1 MKSTIKGYHLILIA
15 VITAILTLAPRAWAE
30 WEQFDPNRTENFP
43 SSRIVSLAA
52 DPNRVWVATDEG
64 LVDMLLEDPNEEWTD
79 HSLIDSS
86 YTPITAMNIDQDAL
100 LWLGTPLGLVSY
112 DPDNLL
118 DPNNP
123 RVYTEINLFD
133 PNEIVDIEADA
144 NYVWIART
152 ANLDDND
159 GLHSFNKST
168 HNFTLYRHD
177 TSLFDSISCR
187 GVASA
192 DDDDVWALPLLFGV
206 YRYTVS
212 GNTWDYFLPSGWS
225 TLVFDSIEMGN
236 ANDLWLGSGNSGLWR
251 FQPDPNVWAHWAA
264 SEYGLPSDSIMALG
278 VYDDANRVIVVTN
291 EGIARYDLDLD
302 LWQPIG
308 PPADVDLEDQVI
320 THVLVDTVDSSNHQ
334 VWFGTQNGGLYRWKE
349 GALIWTSP
357 ANGSVEVSLDTNSI
371 EVVFNERIDDSTI
384 DLGGAGSSLTFEMLD
399 ENLVLIN
406 DPNIYD
412 PNDFTWH
419 FRDPN
424 NNTHLIIEP
433 KEAGYQLHPNTYYR
447 FKFTS
452 AILDQ
457 SASPILNVDKELQ
470 FKTLVPPEVTDTDPN
485 NNETGVALDAT
496 ITITFNKLMDHAS
509 FFLGY
514 PSNTRLQRFVDP
526 VQYPVHNIYGDEASF
541 VDANNQ
547 SILTIDVTG
556 GFFPGSEYTLRI
568 IKDVTDLSGNPL
580 SEDLVLTFTT
590 VPAPEVTSLE
600 PADGAENVSWD
611 TNIVVSFS
619 ESMDTGSVQDHF
631 SISPGVTTG
640 TFAWFD
646 ANTRVSFQPSA
657 PLDYATTYQV
667 TIDAN
672 AVDENGIPLG
682 ADYTW
687 SFTTLA
693 DPDDV
698 SVVSAFPDPNE
709 TAASIYTEVRVLFT
723 QAMNTASVEGAFSL
737 LDESL
742 ASVPGA
748 FTWSADSKEF
758 HFAPTNPLEDGGTY
772 TAAVTT
778 AARSVSLGHLDPN
791 VEWAFTCVLPTAYP
805 VDPNQAW
812 PAVAIDPNGITID
825 PNDIGFSA
833 MGISP
838 ADGSLW
844 TGLASIDPNTGIWTG
859 LGLYHYDGI
868 EWTHYTASDP
878 NCGLTSDAVTDI
890 AFDSMGN
897 VWVATEPDPNN
908 TGGGIARFDGEEWSL
923 YSPGIDP
930 NQFYIVNRAGLTP
943 EAIQLF
949 FRVNAVDVYPAGTGD
964 LIWIATTGGIGV
976 GQYDPNIGADGD
988 WKWTAK
994 ADPQTLHV
1002 LAVDPVTGTIW
1013 LESGNPIWDPD
1024 DPCNYI
1030 AGIDALKFADYLDE
1044 WPEVWDP
1051 NIWAWN
1057 PNGGLPK
1064 VRMLGQVRPFL
1075 RGMTADGN
1083 RNLWLAAYDGLYAIN
1098 IDNLLLGVCDFAA
1111 YDYTDTAGG
1120 LLYDSIYGVTVSPDD
1135 PNTLWVITSADPNQ
1149 GAGIS
1154 SYDVTAPVGSPESW
1168 ARYTFEGDDVF
1179 AAYPIKNGGVMAGTG
1194 EGLLIVGDDG
1204 SPSVATSYPS
1214 DPNTNIPVGGP
1225 YWVQFSELMDTDTA
1239 EDAFSLR
1246 DVHSIAVTGS
1256 FAWESA
1262 RLVFTP
1268 SSSLVSSS
1276 VYTMRVDP
1284 NAADLSGNLL
1294 GQAYQVSFRTSS
1306 GWIAS
1311 TSPYQGE
1318 HGVGIAAQ
1326 VVINFDRAMDP
1337 NSVQNAFCLKI
1348 DPSYG
1353 AHSCI
1358 DGSFTWDQNN
1368 TVLTFNPD
1376 EDLDQGT
1383 LYLMTIDD
1391 TATDDGGTPLP
1402 EMFTL
1407 QFTTAFATRVLRF
1420 SEVECFIQSV
1430 EEKDA
1435 GIVERM
1441 RNLFR
1446 FIVTRATGSEP

>member
-15 VITAILTLAPRAWAE
+15 VITAILALAPRAWAE
-30 WEQFDPNRTENFP
+30 WEQFDPNRTANFP

-64 LVDMLLEDPNEEWTD
+64 LVHMLLEDPNDEWML
-79 HSLIDSS
+79 HSQIDTS

-100 LWLGTPLGLVSY
+100 LWLGTPQGLVSY
-112 DPDNLL
+112 DPSFS
-118 DPNNP
+118 DPNSP
-123 RVYTEINLFD
+123 YTYGNLYFSD
-133 PNEIVDIEADA
+133 ANFTVDIEADA
-144 NYVWIART
+144 NYVWIAT
-152 ANLDDND
+152 DE
-159 GLHSFNKST
+159 GLNQFNKTTHSFFP
-168 HNFTLYRHD
+168 HNNG
-177 TSLFDSISCR
+177 TSDFDSFSCR
-187 GVASA
+187 GVNSA
-192 DDDDVWALPLLFGV
+192 NEDVVWALPSLPTIFGV
-206 YRYTVS
+206 YRYTIT

-225 TLVFDSIEMGN
+225 TLVFDSIETGN
-236 ANDLWLGSGNSGLWR
+236 ASDLWLGSGNSGLWH
-251 FQPDPNVWAHWAA
+251 FQPDPNVWDHWAA
-264 SEYGLPSDSIMALG
+264 SEYGLPSDNILTLG
-278 VYDDANRVIVVTN
+278 VYDDANRVIVVTDA
-291 EGIARYDLDLD
+291 GIARYDLDLD

-308 PPADVDLEDQVI
+308 PPADVDLEEQVI
-320 THVLVDTVDSSNHQ
+320 TDVLVDTVDTNHHQ
-334 VWFGTQNGGLYRWKE
+334 VWFGTQDGGLYRWNE

-357 ANGSVEVSLDTNSI
+357 ANGSEEVSLDTNSI
-371 EVVFNERIDDSTI
+371 EVVFNETIDDTTVI
-384 DLGGAGSSLTFEMLD
+384 LGGAGSNLTFEMLD
-399 ENLVLIN
+399 ENHVLIN

-419 FRDPN
+419 FRDAGMN
-424 NNTHLIIEP
+424 SHLIIEP
-433 KEAGYQLHPNTYYR
+433 KETGYQFHPNTYYR

-457 SASPILNVDKELQ
+457 SGSPILNEDSELQ
-470 FKTLVPPEVTDTDPN
+470 FMTLIPPEVTATDPN
-485 NNETGVALDAT
+485 QNETGVALDAT

-514 PSNTRLQRFVDP
+514 PSNTRLQRSG
-526 VQYPVHNIYGDEASF
+526 YPEFDIIQDETTF
-541 VDANNQ
+541 TDANNQ
-547 SILTIDVTG
+547 TILEIDVTG
-556 GFFPGSEYTLRI
+556 GFAPGSQYTLTI

-580 SEDLVLTFTT
+580 AEDLVLTFTT
-590 VPAPEVTSLE
+590 VLPPEVTGSPI
-600 PADGAENVSWD
+600 PADGADDVSWD
-611 TNIVVSFS
+611 TNIVVGFNA
-619 ESMDTGSVQDHF
+619 SMDAGSVQDHF
-631 SISPGVTTG
+631 SISPFVNGDFT
-640 TFAWFD
+640 WFD

-657 PLDYATTYQV
+657 PLGYLTTYQV

-682 ADYTW
+682 TDYTW

-693 DPDDV
+693 DPTDV
-698 SVVSAFPDPNE
+698 SVVSVYPAQDE
-709 TAASIYTEVRVLFT
+709 DAASVHTEIRVLFT
-723 QAMNTASVEGAFSL
+723 QAMNTASVQAAFSL

-748 FTWSADSKEF
+748 FSWSADSKEL
-758 HFAPTNPLEDGGTY
+758 HFAPTNPLEEDGSY
-772 TAAVTT
+772 TAAVSS
-778 AARSVSLGHLDPN
+778 AAQSVSAGYLDPN
-791 VEWAFTCVLPTAYP
+791 VEWEFTCVLPNQYP
-805 VDPNQAW
+805 LDPNQSW
-812 PAVAIDPNGITID
+812 PAVAIDPNDIAID
-825 PNDIGFSA
+825 PNDMGFSA

-838 ADGSLW
+838 SDGSLW
-844 TGLASIDPNTGIWTG
+844 TGLASIDPNSGIWTG
-859 LGLYHYDGI
+859 LGLFHYDGM

-878 NCGLTSDAVTDI
+878 NCGLTSDYITDI
-890 AFDSMGN
+890 AFDSQGN

-908 TGGGIARFDGEEWSL
+908 IGGGVARFDGEDWSL
-923 YSPGIDP
+923 YSPDIDP

-943 EAIQLF
+943 DAIQLF
-949 FRVNAVDVYPAGTGD
+949 FRVNAVEVYPAGTGD

-976 GQYDPNIGADGD
+976 GQYDPNIED
-988 WKWTAK
+988 WKWTSK

-1002 LAVDPVTGTIW
+1002 LAADPVTGTIW
-1013 LESGNPIWDPD
+1013 LESGNTFWEPD
-1024 DPCNYI
+1024 DPCDFI
-1030 AGIDALKFADYLDE
+1030 AGIDALKFDEYLDE

-1051 NIWAWN
+1051 NIWAWY
-1057 PNGGLPK
+1057 PNGALPK
-1064 VRMLGQVRPFL
+1064 VRLLGLVHQLFV
-1075 RGMTADGN
+1075 RGMTVDGN
-1083 RNLWLAAYDGLYAIN
+1083 RNLWLAAKDGLYAIN

-1154 SYDVTAPVGSPESW
+1154 SYDVTAPIGSPESW
-1168 ARYTFEGDDVF
+1168 ARYTFDGDDVF
-1179 AAYPIKNGGVMAGTG
+1179 AAYPIRNGGIMAGTS
-1194 EGLLIVGDDG
+1194 EGLLIVGDTG
-1204 SPSVATSYPS
+1204 SPSVTTSYPS

-1225 YWVQFSELMDTDTA
+1225 YWVQFSELMDTDTT

-1246 DVHSIAVTGS
+1246 DVHSIAVAGS

-1311 TSPYQGE
+1311 TIPYQGE

-1326 VVINFDRAMDP
+1326 VVINFDRAMDA